1 MDNKFTTVE
10 ELYAVVIG
18 VQLKDEGKVV
28 SAKFNKIIGELGLD
42 RVSVNDI
49 KDIVEEI
56 RNDEYLTELKNN
68 AIEGKI
74 TLGDLR
80 SVEDKKVF
88 NGNDYH
94 KVVSTYVTE
103 NEKVLSDLREIRR
116 HNKEGAYLQML
127 IEGLKDSLVDELD
140 GKSYIDKEIVD
151 SSGEKELVVL
161 LSDFHLGYVNRDLTH
176 GGYSFSI
183 LKKRL
188 NQFMQET
195 VLTIQERN
203 INNVTVYFVGD
214 LVEHINMREV
224 NQAFDT
230 EFTLAEQIS
239 KGTKVLVDI
248 LGTLS
253 EHIKGNL
260 RFGMIGGNHDRLQGN
275 KNHKVYNDN
284 VSYIVLDT
292 LFLLQETGALQGIT
306 LIDNREDVYTI
317 RDNVAGKEIIVNHGD
332 FLKGK
337 GNHINKFIIDKAI
350 DLLITGHV
358 HHFSARQEDFARM
371 HIVASS
377 PMGYNNYAK
386 ELNLSKTKP
395 SQQLVILDNNV
406 EDIEI
411 KTVFLD

>member
-94 KVVSTYVTE
+94 KVVSTYVAE

-161 LSDFHLGYVNRDLTH
+161 LSDFH
-176 GGYSFSI
+176 
-183 LKKRL
+183 
-188 NQFMQET
+188 
-195 VLTIQERN
+195 
-203 INNVTVYFVGD
+203 
-214 LVEHINMREV
+214 
-224 NQAFDT
+224 
-230 EFTLAEQIS
+230 
-239 KGTKVLVDI
+239 
-248 LGTLS
+248 
-253 EHIKGNL
+253 
-260 RFGMIGGNHDRLQGN
+260 IG
-275 KNHKVYNDN
+275 K
-284 VSYIVLDT
+284 
-292 LFLLQETGALQGIT
+292 
-306 LIDNREDVYTI
+306 
-317 RDNVAGKEIIVNHGD
+317 NVA
-332 FLKGK
+332 
-337 GNHINKFIIDKAI
+337 
-350 DLLITGHV
+350 
-358 HHFSARQEDFARM
+358 
-371 HIVASS
+371 
-377 PMGYNNYAK
+377 
-386 ELNLSKTKP
+386 
-395 SQQLVILDNNV
+395 
-406 EDIEI
+406 
-411 KTVFLD
+411 

>member
-1 MDNKFTTVE
+1 MTNKFKTVE
-10 ELYAVVIG
+10 ELYAVVAG
-18 VQLKDEGKVV
+18 VQLKDEGKIVT
-28 SAKFNKIIGELGLD
+28 AKFNKIIGKLGLD
-42 RVSVNDI
+42 RVTVNDL
-49 KDIVEEI
+49 KEIVEDI
-56 RNDEYLTELKNN
+56 KGNEYLNDLKNQ
-68 AIEGKI
+68 AIKGEV

-80 SVEDKKVF
+80 SVEDEKVF
-88 NGNDYH
+88 EGNNYYSQ
-94 KVVSTYVTE
+94 VSTYVAD
-103 NEKVLSDLREIRR
+103 NEKVLSSLREIRR
-116 HNKEGAYLQML
+116 HNKEGAYLKML
-127 IEGLKDSLVDELD
+127 MDGLKDSLVDELD
-140 GKSYIDKEIVD
+140 GKSYIEKEVTD
-151 SSGEKELVVL
+151 STGEKELIVL
-161 LSDFHLGYVNRDLTH
+161 LSDFHVGYVNSDLTH
-176 GGYSFSI
+176 GGYDFEI
-183 LKKRL
+183 LQKRL
-188 NQFMQET
+188 SQFIQET
-195 VLTIQERN
+195 VLTIEERN

-239 KGTKVLVDI
+239 KGTKIIVDVLDRI
-248 LGTLS
+248 S
-253 EHIKGNL
+253 ESVPGNL

-275 KNHKVYNDN
+275 KNQKVYNDN

-292 LFLLQETGALQGIT
+292 LFLLQESGALSGVD
-306 LIDNREDVYTI
+306 LVDNRHDVYLI
-317 RDNVAGKEIIVNHGD
+317 RDNVAGKEIVVNHGD

-337 GNHINKFIIDKAI
+337 VNHINKFIIDKTI

-358 HHFSARQEDFARM
+358 HHFSARQEDFNRM

-406 EDIEI
+406 QDVEI